1 MSTPKPKTAFG
12 YARLSRDDERSTSIA
27 RQRADIERWCTSHDV
42 ELIETFDDVGLS
54 AYKRD
59 VRRPGFE
66 RLLARLGEADL
77 VITWKLDRLARSVI
91 GLAKLV
97 ETFEAAGVGLATID
111 GAVDTTTAQGRAM
124 VQMASV
130 FGELEAATTSERVK
144 AWHVHLQEKGLHAG
158 QVPYAHE
165 RDEDGRLVIVPEQ
178 LAAIEDA
185 ARRYVGGE
193 SLRAVA
199 RTAPMPGTAS
209 GRMTHPNLAKIL
221 RSDRMLEAL
230 PQALAGRLVVEM
242 KERGRTGTSAT
253 PSLLGGVARCGV
265 CDGTLTIV
273 GSRGRGDAR
282 RWAAYSCRTKSHVSV
297 SQPALDRIVSAA
309 VLDVIDSGRL
319 LKRAARRKPKPTTME
334 PAAIEARIEALEVAR
349 FEEGTIAHE
358 SYLKRRGALMDK
370 LAKAHAIA
378 ERDAGPDIPLALAQ
392 QLPQTW
398 PHLSV
403 PERRQIVRALVREVR
418 VAKATSHG
426 PVDPDRAEI
435 TWR

>member
-1 MSTPKPKTAFG
+1 MSKPKTAFG
-12 YARLSRDDERSTSIA
+12 YCRLSRDDERSTSIA
-27 RQRADIERWCTSHDV
+27 RQRADIERWCASHDV
-42 ELIETFDDVGLS
+42 KLIETFEDVGLS

-66 RLLARLGEADL
+66 RLLSRLGEADL

-124 VQMASV
+124 IQMASV

-158 QVPYAHE
+158 QVPYGFE
-165 RDEDGRLVIVPEQ
+165 RDGEGRLVVVPEQ
-178 LAAIEDA
+178 MAAIETV
-185 ARRYVGGE
+185 ARRYVDGE

-199 RTAPMPGTAS
+199 RDAPMPGAAS
-209 GRMTHPNLAKIL
+209 GRMTHPSLAKIL
-221 RSDRMLEAL
+221 RSDRVLEAL
-230 PQALAGRLVVEM
+230 PQDLAGWLAINM
-242 KERGRTGTSAT
+242 AERGRTGTTAT

-265 CDGTLTIV
+265 CDGPLTIV

-282 RWAAYSCRTKSHVSV
+282 RWAAYSCRTKSHVSI
-297 SQPALDRIVSAA
+297 SQPWLDEHVSAA
-309 VLDVIDSGRL
+309 VLNAIDSGRL
-319 LKRAARRKPKPTTME
+319 LKRAARRKPKPTAME
-334 PAAIEARIEALEVAR
+334 PAAIEARMEALEVAR

-358 SYLKRRGALMDK
+358 SYLRRRGALMDK
-370 LAKAHAIA
+370 LAKAHAKI
-378 ERDAGPDIPLALAQ
+378 ERDAGPDIPLALAR

-398 PHLSV
+398 PNLTV
-403 PERRQIVRALVREVR
+403 PERRRIVKALVREVR
-418 VAKATSHG
+418 VAKATGHG
-426 PVDPDRAEI
+426 PVDPSRVAI
-435 TWR
+435 AWR